1 MHYVECGDQR
11 GRPANEREQQ
21 RGSLSMRSI
30 QRPICAAFWCLAALW
45 SIQQTVAAQSPT
57 AVKQPEKAP
66 FESEIAAFE
75 AADRQSPPPSGAVLF
90 LGSSSIRLWTT
101 LARDFPE
108 LKVIN
113 RGFGGSEIADSV
125 RYAPRIVLPY
135 KPRMIVMYA
144 GGNDINGGKTPE
156 TVLKDFQAFVKEVHK
171 ALPKTRIVYI
181 SMNPAVSRWK
191 KEADFVEGNRLIE
204 AYIRSA
210 DKKGRRLNY
219 IDSHSKLLSPTGEA
233 RPDIYRPDG
242 LHLNS
247 KGYELW
253 TAILRPQ
260 ILPLAGTEKAEQ
272 KVP

>member
-1 MHYVECGDQR
+1 M
-11 GRPANEREQQ
+11 P
-21 RGSLSMRSI
+21 SI
-30 QRPICAAFWCLAALW
+30 QSLIGAALW
-45 SIQQTVAAQSPT
+45 CLTASVSAQQTGTPQAPAAVEQ
-57 AVKQPEKAP
+57 VKKAP

-75 AADRQSPPPSGAVLF
+75 TADRQNPPPTGAVLF

-101 LARDFPE
+101 LPQDFPE

-125 RYAPRIVLPY
+125 RYASRIVLPY
-135 KPRMIVMYA
+135 KPRMIVFYA

-156 TVLKDFQAFVKEVHK
+156 TVLKDFKAFVREVRK
-171 ALPKTRIVYI
+171 SLPQTRVVFI

-191 KEADFVEGNRLIE
+191 KEAQFVEANRLIE
-204 AYIRSA
+204 EYVRTAA
-210 DKKGRRLNY
+210 QKGRPLTFL
-219 IDSHSKLLSPTGEA
+219 DSHSKLLSATGEA
-233 RPDIYRPDG
+233 RPEIYRADG

-260 ILPLAGTEKAEQ
+260 ILALAGTETGYHKT
-272 KVP
+272 P